1 MTGTDT
7 TGTSPFRT
15 VAVLGAGK
23 LGTVLGRLLVGTGH
37 RVLVAGSGDPDRI
50 RLILSVVAPGTEAV
64 RAADAVEQA
73 DVVVLALPLGRLD
86 SVPAE
91 RLRGKVVI
99 DAMNHWWEVDGHR
112 PDLED
117 GRVSTSALVQQHLPG
132 ATVVKA
138 FNHMGYH
145 DLDAGARPAGDPERK
160 AIAVA
165 GDDEAAVAAVAAL
178 VDELGFDA
186 VAAGSLSDSVA
197 LEPHAEAFGANV
209 PAPELVALIERFPTT
224 DRGRAVAAARAGLP
238 A

>member
-1 MTGTDT
+1 MTETDT
-7 TGTSPFRT
+7 TGTHPFGT

-64 RAADAVEQA
+64 RADDAVDQA

-86 SVPAE
+86 TVPVE

-145 DLDAGARPAGDPERK
+145 DLDAGARPVGDPERK

-165 GDDEAAVAAVAAL
+165 GDDEPAVAAVAAL
-178 VDELGFDA
+178 VEELGFDA

-209 PAPELVALIERFPTT
+209 PAPELVALVERFPTT

>member
-7 TGTSPFRT
+7 TATHPFRT

-23 LGTVLGRLLVGTGH
+23 LGTVLARLLVGAGY

-50 RLILSVVAPGTEAV
+50 RLILSVVAPGAEAV
-64 RAADAVEQA
+64 RAADAVDQA

-86 SVPAE
+86 TVPAE
-91 RLRGKVVI
+91 RLGGKVVI

-117 GRVSTSALVQQHLPG
+117 GRVSTSALVQAHLPG

-145 DLDAGARPAGDPERK
+145 DLDAGPRPAGDPERK

-165 GDDEAAVAAVAAL
+165 GDDEAAVRAAAAL

-186 VAAGSLSDSVA
+186 VATGSLSDSVA

-209 PAPELVALIERFPTT
+209 SAPELVALLERFPTT